1 MSLSSF
7 ATQNYNHNRKID
19 MHASPGTGGG
29 LIAISLLGLL
39 AMRPVAA
46 AIDHP
51 VAVDH
56 PAAVD
61 QPISPV
67 VDYPISRV
75 VDHPAAVDHAIS
87 PVVDHA
93 ICPIID
99 HPFYSVVDLSVAP
112 PDLPTIP
119 DITRR
124 TVTAAEALA
133 SAAKD
138 TYHAKWQGCVDL
150 FAAEEH
156 AVTRNAGCTCFAA
169 ESAVMKKV
177 DTCFKRM
184 GVNKAKKDCED
195 KKKAL

>member
-51 VAVDH
+51 VAVNH
-56 PAAVD
+56 PAAID
-61 QPISPV
+61 QPN
-67 VDYPISRV
+67 
-75 VDHPAAVDHAIS
+75 S

-99 HPFYSVVDLSVAP
+99 HPFSSVVDLPVAP
-112 PDLPTIP
+112 PGLPTIP

-156 AVTRNAGCTCFAA
+156 AATRNAGCTCFAA

-177 DTCFKRM
+177 DTCFERM